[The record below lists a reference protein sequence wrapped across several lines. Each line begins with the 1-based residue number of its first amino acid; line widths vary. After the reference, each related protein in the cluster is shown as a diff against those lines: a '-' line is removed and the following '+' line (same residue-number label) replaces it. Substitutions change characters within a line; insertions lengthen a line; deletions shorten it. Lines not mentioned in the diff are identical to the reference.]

1 MVIVGKNIHYV
12 RSQSVVD
19 TCPDIDDLV
28 ITFVVCNET
37 HVIVIHYF
45 FNLVSCLLNQ
55 FSFRSRN
62 VQIFQVER
70 KTTFE
75 GCLISQFFHII
86 QELCCTSHTRSLHNL
101 TDDITQRFFSQ
112 QFIDKSHFL
121 RNNLVEDHTTYSC
134 L

>member
-1 MVIVGKNIHYV
+1 M

-28 ITFVVCNET
+28 ITFVVRNET
-37 HVIVIHYF
+37 HVIVAHHF
-45 FNLVSCLLNQ
+45 LNFVCCLLDQ
-55 FSFRSRN
+55 LSFRSRN